1 MKLVNV
7 YTYSTARSPR
17 ASKSE
22 AVGYVIETKTSK
34 GDATAGDLVIV
45 KDMTRYQSELCVL
58 KIALSRINT
67 MCELH
72 IYTECE
78 YIAAGF
84 EKWLTE
90 WKLNNWQTKR
100 GEAVKNS
107 KEWQELDQIV
117 QQFGHILVFHVKEKH
132 SYRNWFKDNLEKE
145 KSKCLKSLESST
157 QQKK

>member
-7 YTYSTARSPR
+7 YTYSTARSPIV
-17 ASKSE
+17 SKCE
-22 AVGYVIETKTSK
+22 AVGYVIEMETAK
-34 GDATAGDLVIV
+34 GDASVGNLLTV
-45 KDMTRYQSELCVL
+45 KDMTRYQSELHVL

-84 EKWLTE
+84 DKWLTG
-90 WKLNNWQTKR
+90 WKLNDWQTKR

-117 QQFGHILVFHVKEKH
+117 QQFGHILVFHVKENH
-132 SYRNWFKDNLEKE
+132 SYKKWFKENLEKE